1 MAICLLSAMGPLLN
15 NYAAYLTPRLAWT
28 LTAITPY
35 GGPGFNVAV
44 NNLFTERLLALVYT
58 ECLICGNFAV

>member
-1 MAICLLSAMGPLLN
+1 MDPYRYN
-15 NYAAYLTPRLAWT
+15 
-28 LTAITPY
+28 PY

-44 NNLFTERLLALVYT
+44 NNLFTERLRALVYT